1 MQLHNGAHLSYCT
14 NIHAGESWPE
24 VFESLQQYCIPL
36 KATLSPDRPFG
47 IGLRLSNESSE
58 VLAQP
63 AVLAEFQQWLQENGL
78 YVFTMN
84 GFPYGAFHFAV
95 VKDKVHQP
103 DWTTPERLAYS
114 KRLFDILAVLL
125 PDSMDGGVSTSPIS
139 YKFWHK
145 TPTALAKAKLTA
157 CRNMIE
163 LTAHLV
169 RLKQEQGKSLH
180 LDIEPEPDGILE
192 DAQGFIEFYKDYLL
206 GEGRGLLA
214 AELGCS
220 LDAAEDAIREHLQ
233 LCYDVCHFAVGFE
246 SPAAVIQA
254 MQQEGIRTGKIQISA
269 ALKAQLP
276 PDKEGRN
283 SIKKQLSPFNES
295 TYLHQVT
302 MQDVDG
308 QLTYYPDL
316 ADGLQQVKHP
326 QFKELRTHFH
336 VPIFAKAYGLLA
348 STQDEIVKTLALWK
362 ENPFTQHLEIE
373 TYTWEVLPA
382 DLKLDLRD
390 SIEREM
396 RWVLSEIQ

>member
-1 MQLHNGAHLSYCT
+1 MQLPNGTHLSYCT
-14 NIHAGESWPE
+14 NIHAGESWPAI
-24 VFESLQQYCIPL
+24 FESLKQYCLPL
-36 KATLSPDRPFG
+36 KAALSPDQPFG

-58 VLAQP
+58 TLTDAVVLADFK
-63 AVLAEFQQWLQENGL
+63 AWLQEHGL

-125 PDSMDGGVSTSPIS
+125 PEGMDGGVSTSPIS

-145 TPTALAKAKLTA
+145 TPAALEEAKRVA
-157 CRNMIE
+157 CRHMID
-163 LTAHLV
+163 LCAHLV
-169 RLKQEQGKSLH
+169 RLKQVHGKSLH

-192 DAQGFIEFYKDYLL
+192 DSQGFIEFYNHYLI
-206 GEGRGLLA
+206 GKGRRLLA
-214 AELGCS
+214 AQLACTEEE
-220 LDAAEDAIREHLQ
+220 AEAAIREHLQ

-246 SPAAVIQA
+246 SPSDVIQA
-254 MQQEGIRTGKIQISA
+254 MSKEGIRTGKIQISA
-269 ALKAQLP
+269 ALKA
-276 PDKEGRN
+276 
-283 SIKKQLSPFNES
+283 SLSSQSEQRELIQEELRPFNES

-302 MQDVDG
+302 MQDVEG
-308 QLTYYPDL
+308 KLTHYPDL
-316 ADGLQQVKHP
+316 AEGLQQLANP

-336 VPIFAKAYGLLA
+336 VPIFAEAYGLLS

-362 ENPFTQHLEIE
+362 GQPFTQHLEIE
-373 TYTWEVLPA
+373 TYTWEVLPD